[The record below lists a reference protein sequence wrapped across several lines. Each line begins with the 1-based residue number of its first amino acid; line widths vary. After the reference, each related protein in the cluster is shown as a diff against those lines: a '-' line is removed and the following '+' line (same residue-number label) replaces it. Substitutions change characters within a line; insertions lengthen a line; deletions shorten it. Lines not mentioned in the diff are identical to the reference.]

1 MASPLS
7 PRAVSGVVR
16 GGQKRRMGR
25 KGRGRE
31 KHVDS
36 STIKNHSDGCY
47 FPLHPSRGLRFLISS
62 SISFLSLLYLWELS
76 PFLSNPSLL
85 SSAFHFLFIALH
97 FITLSP
103 LSIYL
108 SLLSLSLSSWPS
120 PPTPCLPPCPLIPS
134 PPPFFLLG
142 IPNQLLRRLPTC
154 LFAGRQGR
162 PSSACKCIAGILQ

>member
-16 GGQKRRMGR
+16 GGEKRRMGR

-31 KHVDS
+31 RHVDS
-36 STIKNHSDGCY
+36 STIKNHSDGCC

-62 SISFLSLLYLWELS
+62 SISFRSLFISGDSLPSFQTLPCSLPLFISFSLLFISSLSLLYLS
-76 PFLSNPSLL
+76 ISL
-85 SSAFHFLFIALH
+85 F
-97 FITLSP
+97 
-103 LSIYL
+103 
-108 SLLSLSLSSWPS
+108 SLSLSSWPS
-120 PPTPCLPPCPLIPS
+120 PPTPCLPPCLLIPS

-142 IPNQLLRRLPTC
+142 IPNQVLRRLPTC